1 MSEECEF
8 MPVISVEGGKM
19 DKNQKE
25 ALIQSLTKS
34 ASEILN
40 IPEQAFVVLL
50 KENDND
56 NVGTGVST
64 VIAER
69 T

>member
-8 MPVISVEGGKM
+8 MPVISVEAGKM

-25 ALIQSLTKS
+25 ALIQSLTKG

-50 KENDND
+50 RE
-56 NVGTGVST
+56 
-64 VIAER
+64 
-69 T
+69 